1 MRDALTVLP
10 VGVENSGGDRI
21 ARLNWNMLQ
30 VRYTPFWRR
39 ATLVNP
45 SLPMQDEQLT
55 VYATATIALGH
66 IVYKIDQIHAIVR
79 SLVGERRF
87 DALDDLAR
95 ERAERDI
102 EWLGKA

>member
-1 MRDALTVLP
+1 MANLSLP
-10 VGVENSGGDRI
+10 V
-21 ARLNWNMLQ
+21 
-30 VRYTPFWRR
+30 
-39 ATLVNP
+39 
-45 SLPMQDEQLT
+45 QDEQLA

-66 IVYKIDQIHAIVR
+66 IVYKMDQIHAIVR

-102 EWLGKA
+102 EWLEKA